1 MRLRSDHTAG
11 RTWGRKEKT
20 PITRSKMKYSKN
32 IFFRSSNGLF
42 FLFLSLITLSGCDRL
57 ATIQH
62 IPKTTPEM
70 WLKTHPY
77 INVSLGSF
85 EFVFMEPTSTFFVYF
100 LGILGVIVGLY
111 FLRIKEDHKS
121 RLWWGIAL
129 VLWGIQAILGG
140 TDYQA
145 FSYELKC
152 FGREFC
158 SYISWVEIYYYL
170 VSIASINAMVIGV
183 SYSSTRNT
191 IKKLLTVYAAINTIV
206 YSVLCLTG
214 ALIPNRFLVSF
225 ELIVLF
231 TTPSYLILFIINSIR
246 YHRLREKMDLYLIVT
261 WLSLG
266 IVMTAYY
273 LFLGLGYAKKLWDQ
287 GIWFNENDVL
297 HIGLILWMIYIAFGV
312 AKKVKDI
319 R

>member
-1 MRLRSDHTAG
+1 M
-11 RTWGRKEKT
+11 KT
-20 PITRSKMKYSKN
+20 
-32 IFFRSSNGLF
+32 
-42 FLFLSLITLSGCDRL
+42 
-57 ATIQH
+57 
-62 IPKTTPEM
+62 IPHVPKITPET
-70 WLKTHPY
+70 WLKTHPHV
-77 INVSLGSF
+77 NVSLGSF

-100 LGILGVIVGLY
+100 LGLLGIAVGVY
-111 FLRIKEDHKS
+111 FLRIRAGQKS

-145 FSYELKC
+145 LSYELKC
-152 FGREFC
+152 AGKEIC
-158 SYISWVEIYYYL
+158 SYISWIEIYYYL

-183 SYSSTRNT
+183 SYSSAGKATKKVLT
-191 IKKLLTVYAAINTIV
+191 IYAAINTIV
-206 YSVLCLTG
+206 YSALCLTG

-246 YHRLREKMDLYLIVT
+246 YHRLREKMDLSLMIT
-261 WLSLG
+261 WLLLG
-266 IVMTAYY
+266 LVMAAYY
-273 LFLGLGYAKKLWDQ
+273 LFLGLGYAKQFWDQ

-297 HIGLILWMIYIAFGV
+297 HIGLILWMVYIAFGV

-319 R
+319 EHS

>member
-1 MRLRSDHTAG
+1 MTYI
-11 RTWGRKEKT
+11 KT
-20 PITRSKMKYSKN
+20 TFYGTRN
-32 IFFRSSNGLF
+32 CPL
-42 FLFLSLITLSGCDRL
+42 FLFLAIFIMSGCDRL
-57 ATIQH
+57 KTIPH
-62 IPKTTPEM
+62 VPKITPET
-70 WLKTHPY
+70 WLKTHPHV
-77 INVSLGSF
+77 NVSLGSF

-100 LGILGVIVGLY
+100 LGLLGIAVGVY
-111 FLRIKEDHKS
+111 FLRIRAGQKS

-145 FSYELKC
+145 LSYELKC
-152 FGREFC
+152 AGKEIC
-158 SYISWVEIYYYL
+158 SYISWIEIYYYL

-183 SYSSTRNT
+183 SYSSAGKATKKVLT
-191 IKKLLTVYAAINTIV
+191 IYAAINTIV
-206 YSVLCLTG
+206 YSALCLTG

-246 YHRLREKMDLYLIVT
+246 YHRLREKMDLSLMIT
-261 WLSLG
+261 WLLLG
-266 IVMTAYY
+266 LVMAAYY
-273 LFLGLGYAKKLWDQ
+273 LFLGLGYAKQFWDQ

-297 HIGLILWMIYIAFGV
+297 HIGLILWMVYIAFGV

-319 R
+319 EHS